1 MQSINKI
8 IIAAAG
14 SGKTTELV
22 KRAIVNEQER
32 ILITTFTIDNSE
44 EIRKKFFQEV
54 GYIPNNVKIQTWFSF
69 LLNEC
74 VRPYQNVLYDKKR
87 IENIEFISGQSSK
100 WISKNDIERYYFS
113 SGTRIYTDKICD
125 FICRVNNA
133 SKGAVINRLEG
144 LYDIIMIDEIQDLA
158 GPDLDFLY
166 MLLTSNIN
174 TIMVGD
180 NRQAT
185 YFTNNARKNKKFK
198 GEHIFEL
205 FRNWESEGLCLIK
218 YKQECRRSNQII
230 CDMADS
236 LYPNM
241 PKSVS
246 LNETLTGHDGVFFI
260 RSKDVQSYVERY
272 SPKILRYNK
281 VTKIQDNLN
290 ALNFGK
296 SKGLTFDRVLIF
308 SNGPI
313 NKYLKTGNIEAVSK
327 SKAGFYV
334 AITRARH
341 SVTFVTDEKK
351 VSNPFLQEYFIK

>member
-1 MQSINKI
+1 MQLNNKI

-22 KRAIVNEQER
+22 KTAILNGKER

-44 EIRKKFFQEV
+44 EIRKKFFQEL
-54 GYIPNNVKIQTWFSF
+54 GYIPTNVKIQTWFSF
-69 LLNEC
+69 LLHEC

-87 IENIEFISGQSSK
+87 IENIEFVSGQSSQ
-100 WISKNDIERYYFS
+100 WIVKSDIERYYFK
-113 SGTRIYTDKICD
+113 SGNRIYTDKICD
-125 FICRVNNA
+125 FICRVNKE
-133 SKGAVINRLEG
+133 SKGAVISRLEG

-158 GPDLDFLY
+158 GPDLDLLY
-166 MLLTSNIN
+166 LLLTTNLK

-185 YFTNNARKNKKFK
+185 YFTNNARKNKRFK

-205 FRNWESEGLCLIK
+205 FKNWESEGLCLIE
-218 YKQECRRSNQII
+218 YRQECRRSNQLI

-236 LYPNM
+236 LYPDM
-241 PKSVS
+241 PKTIS
-246 LNETLTGHDGVFFI
+246 LNDNVTGHDGLFFI
-260 RSKDVQSYVERY
+260 RTKDVQSYVEMY

-281 VTKIQDNLN
+281 VTKTLDNLH

-296 SKGLTFDRVLIF
+296 SKGLTFDRVLILC
-308 SNGPI
+308 NGPI
-313 NKYLKTGNIEAVSK
+313 NKYLKTGNVEAVSK
-327 SKAGFYV
+327 TKAGFYV
-334 AITRARH
+334 ALTRARY

-351 VSNPFLQEYFIK
+351 VLNPFLQEYIF